1 MPETAKNIA
10 IGTLVVIA
18 LGLLLWTLL
27 FLHPSYGDG
36 KFRLH
41 VRFND
46 IEKINIGTRV
56 TYAGRAV
63 GEVVKIEQVPEE
75 DRHAST
81 DPEDIYIY
89 DLTLAM
95 DSTVPLYD
103 SDEITVGTSGL
114 MGERFIAVIPKRPKN
129 HKASPIAYNEVVYST
144 KPHSMDD
151 AFSQIS
157 SLAMKA
163 EETMDVLASLIKE
176 NREDVDH
183 TLVAL
188 KGACMQLNTLL
199 AKANSVDLV
208 GSLNNTAGR
217 IEKAAGK
224 AEALIANV
232 AEGQGTIGKFL
243 TQDAFYEKTV
253 GMIDK
258 MDLLMNDVNRYG
270 VLYHLDKSWQRDRKR
285 NDEMLARKQAES
297 ERSAQIAEQTKE

>member
-1 MPETAKNIA
+1 M
-10 IGTLVVIA
+10 
-18 LGLLLWTLL
+18 
-27 FLHPSYGDG
+27 
-36 KFRLH
+36 
-41 VRFND
+41 
-46 IEKINIGTRV
+46 
-56 TYAGRAV
+56 
-63 GEVVKIEQVPEE
+63 PEE

-129 HKASPIAYNEVVYST
+129 HTASPIAYNEVVYST

-285 NDEMLARKQAES
+285 NDEMLAKRQAEAD
-297 ERSAQIAEQTKE
+297 RSAQIAEQTKE